1 MNDKRLYSNTGINTL
16 KARLNSPRSSTK
28 VQLPVMNR
36 IDRRSP
42 AARELMCWQA
52 GLVSD
57 LGGDDQ
63 ITVAQRTI
71 IELATRTKLLV
82 DYLDGW
88 LIQQRTLVNYKKK
101 QVLPVLMQRQQLADA
116 LARYMQTLGLERRAK
131 PVPDLSSYL
140 ASVSANDN
148 DHGSGKN
155 KAPGALLGDKKQ
167 AAGAPDAGNS
177 TTEGQ

>member
-1 MNDKRLYSNTGINTL
+1 MNDKRSYSSTRINTL

-36 IDRRSP
+36 IDKRST
-42 AARELMCWQA
+42 AARELMYWRD
-52 GLVSD
+52 GIISD

-88 LIQQRTLVNYKKK
+88 LIQQRSLINYKKK

-131 PVPDLSSYL
+131 PVMDLSSYM

-148 DHGSGKN
+148 DQGSDQN
-155 KAPGALLGDKKQ
+155 TAPSVLLDVKKQ
-167 AAGAPDAGNS
+167 ASNAQDTGIS
-177 TTEGQ
+177 TSEE